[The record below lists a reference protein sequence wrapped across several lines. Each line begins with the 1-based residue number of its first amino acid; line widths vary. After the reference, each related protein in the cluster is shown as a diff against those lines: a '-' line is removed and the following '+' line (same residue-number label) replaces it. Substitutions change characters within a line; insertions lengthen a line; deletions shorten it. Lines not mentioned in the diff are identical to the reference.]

1 MPKCGVKSNT
11 TKIRMITK
19 LESLVSRMKRLI
31 SLSSIS
37 NAQDKESKMPRSFLM
52 LDLMTSEPSSMVL
65 LILRTNLLVF
75 VTLMFSFRTIIL
87 PPTKTVSVNR
97 LIIMRPVKILNS
109 LRAEIVIFL
118 YRFVIPS
125 FV

>member
-31 SLSSIS
+31 SLSSTS

-87 PPTKTVSVNR
+87 PPTKTVSVNK